1 MDYFAIKHIHM
12 TAVGL
17 SLVFFILRA
26 WWSVSESAMLQTRW
40 VRIIP
45 HVIDTILLA
54 AGVTLMVMLHF
65 WPHQHPWL
73 AAKLAGLVA
82 YVIVGTLA
90 IKRGKTRRSRAL
102 AALVAV
108 AIFVYIIGAATAHHP
123 LSWWLLI

>member
-17 SLVFFILRA
+17 SLALFILRA
-26 WWSVSESAMLQTRW
+26 WWSVSESAMLQSRW

-54 AGVTLMVMLHF
+54 AGVTLMVMLRF

-73 AAKLAGLVA
+73 AAKLIGLVA
-82 YVIVGTLA
+82 YVIIGTIA
-90 IKRGKTRRSRAL
+90 IKRGKTRRSRVL

-108 AIFVYIIGAATAHHP
+108 AIFIYIIGVATAHHP
-123 LSWWLLI
+123 LSWWLLT